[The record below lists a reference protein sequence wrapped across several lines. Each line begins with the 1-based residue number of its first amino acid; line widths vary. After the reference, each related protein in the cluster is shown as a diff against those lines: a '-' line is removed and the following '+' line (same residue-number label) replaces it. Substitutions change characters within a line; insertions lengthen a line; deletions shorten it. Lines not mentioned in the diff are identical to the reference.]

1 MAIVLESDDGMADVF
16 VSFLP
21 LGMPFCVVFL
31 KLVIVLA
38 EVSERESS
46 TRGRAGGIVE
56 LVRMQLPDHPKI
68 RRGIF

>member
-1 MAIVLESDDGMADVF
+1 VAIVLESDDGMADVF

-21 LGMPFCVVFL
+21 LDMPFCVVFL

-56 LVRMQLPDHPKI
+56 IRRTQRPNNPKI
-68 RRGIF
+68 RR